1 MSSLNVIPMTIHMK
15 TTLMIAAGLLAAIV
29 TRAQSADS
37 QVTRAVQLEH
47 SMHEAEA
54 LTVYKQ
60 ILARDSQNLKA
71 LARASI
77 LLTREGM
84 RQKASRDGKSFYLQA
99 RSLSDK
105 ALRVGADDKEANLS
119 MALALQQLSYLAG
132 AKEKAAYI
140 RDVKTYTDKAL
151 MIDSSYAAAWRV
163 LGSWNYQVSSLGFAE
178 RAATKLLFGS
188 LPAAS
193 IEEAIADFR
202 RSHELDP
209 SSIRSLYELAKTYH
223 ANGQDRQ
230 AMATLTQAI
239 RLRPILQDDRGLQA
253 QCRKMLEGLQ

>member
-1 MSSLNVIPMTIHMK
+1 MTIHMK
-15 TTLMIAAGLLAAIV
+15 TTLMITAGLLVALSGH
-29 TRAQSADS
+29 AQSADS
-37 QVTRAVQLEH
+37 QITRALQLEQ

-54 LTVYKQ
+54 LTIYKDIIQ
-60 ILARDSQNLKA
+60 RDSEQLKA
-71 LARASI
+71 LTRASM

-84 RQKASRDGKSFYLQA
+84 RQKTSRDGKPFYLQA

-151 MIDSSYAAAWRV
+151 VIDSSYAAAWRV

-188 LPAAS
+188 LPSAS
-193 IEEAIADFR
+193 IDQAIADFK
-202 RSHELDP
+202 RSSELDP
-209 SSIRSLYELAKTYH
+209 RSILSLYELAKTYH
-223 ANGQDRQ
+223 ASGQDRE
-230 AMATLTQAI
+230 AMKSLTQAI
-239 RLRPILQDDRGLQA
+239 RLRPILQDDRSLQA
-253 QCRKMLEGLQ
+253 ECRKMLESLQ